1 MTYQI
6 NKVAFGILSDDDIE
20 RMSVCEVDK
29 PNLSGDHGCVYDPRM
44 GIVNQNASCQTCSK
58 NVWQCP
64 GHFGHVNLRVPII
77 LHYKIVVSMLK
88 CFCLNC
94 SRIFVGEGL
103 LQLNGV
109 HGYNNVISYLNKSK
123 ISLCDHCKTPRPEIR
138 FSPAEKIITATLK
151 LKSTKTSKTIPIEE
165 VKMMFDKI
173 SIEDVKLLGV
183 DPTMFHPMNLVL
195 TKFPVLPISCRPKMH
210 TPDNTTSDHDLS
222 IGISDI
228 VKLNNILGIEKPRS
242 EKYQKAVDLL
252 RLRLLAY
259 CDNTK
264 GANFKNT
271 KHKPSSG
278 IKELLDKKDG
288 IFRKNL
294 MGKRCDETGRTVI
307 GPDPTLKLTQVA
319 VPKKMADILTV
330 PEYVTMYN
338 KDRLTEIVNSNRAAL
353 VCKANGVKKIV
364 SNSLYTNKVHLNHGD
379 TVIRKT
385 GETVTV
391 FNCKMDLFPGDVVV
405 RLNGERITV
414 EPLQKRDI
422 ELELG
427 DCVERFL
434 QDGDVGLLNRQPTLH
449 KNSMQAMH
457 VVVKE
462 GKTLRLNLSQTP
474 GFNADFDGDEM
485 NFSVCKSEIARS
497 ELINLSL
504 SKNLILSSQ
513 TNKPMMAI
521 VQDSLLGAYKMT
533 KKIQVMDAGQFMDI
547 LCRTDFTYDYTSRL
561 EEIRIA
567 RNEPGIHTSPML
579 FGFIMPRDFFVDYE
593 NLKIK
598 NGILINGHFKKE
610 NLGSTNQS
618 LLRILALEYGNDT
631 AASFIDNIQFVTNAW
646 LENNGFS
653 IGLDDCFIPEDKVQK
668 IESMID
674 KSFMEAEQAGRT
686 TDNRLIKESKIHMSL
701 NKISDAGK
709 RFAAEAISKD
719 NNILTTVKA
728 GSKGDYYNSTQISGI
743 VGQQNIYGR
752 RPSYTMDNNR
762 RSLPHYPRKI
772 PDSRRSYES
781 RGFVAN
787 SFFKGLNPQESF
799 FHAMSGRE
807 GMINTAMG
815 TSESGYNQR
824 KTVKITENLTV
835 RYDGTVRGATGNIYQ
850 WAYGYSGFDPARV
863 TLVNGEQRPCDVER
877 LAIRANSYYPDAV
890 TRPLSPDK
898 IEDICK
904 KAVLVPPIPS
914 LIRDAIVAKYTGILK
929 KLLAG
934 VELAEDAVSFFVN
947 KLILAYHTAF
957 ISPGEAVGIQAA
969 QSIGEKQ
976 TQLTLNTFH
985 TAGKLQQTGVGRFLE
1000 LLDVKKNLKVRTC
1013 TLYFKKVYT
1022 DPQEIRQYIGSSI
1035 VGRVLGDIVTDARV
1049 VGNYIHMSLSTKEMF
1064 HIRLTPINI
1073 TRVLTDK
1080 TSGYTFEPR
1089 SNHIRVYCTD
1099 EILSETFVAE
1109 TIKELNKIFICGIPG
1124 ISDMYLDYENA
1135 EWSVVTTGSNLKK
1148 LLALPLFDH
1157 RRTYCNSMWE
1167 VFECLGLVAM
1177 KKMLFQEFEKNI
1189 KGVNP
1194 QHIQLLV
1201 DKMTFKGKPMPVN
1214 RYTMRTNDVGPL
1226 CKATFEE
1233 STDNLISAA
1242 ARTEVDTISGVSA
1255 SIICGNKIATGT
1267 GCFDIVID
1275 HRMLDGLPRDPD
1287 LAYRIYPNARTETHN
1302 HVNQFDFDEA
1312 EYVEMDEEDEE
1323 DDADDNVEDDD
1334 VNDDELEYEEDEA
1347 FDDDGSVYAGDF

>member
-1 MTYQI
+1 MTFQI
-6 NKVAFGILSDDDIE
+6 NTVSFGILSDDDIE

-29 PNLSGDHGCVYDPRM
+29 PNLSSEPGCVYDPRM
-44 GIVNQNASCQTCSK
+44 GTINHNASCQTCSK

-64 GHFGHVNLRVPII
+64 GHFGHINLRVPVI
-77 LHYKIVVSMLK
+77 LHYKVALKMLR

-94 SRIFVGEGL
+94 SRLLCDEGS

-109 HGYNNVISYLNKSK
+109 RGHDRITAYVTKQKFGF
-123 ISLCDHCKTPRPEIR
+123 CDHCKTPRPEIR
-138 FSPAEKIITATLK
+138 YSPSDNSITATLK
-151 LKSTKTSKTIPIEE
+151 HKMAKTTKYVSVED
-165 VKMMFDKI
+165 VKMVFDKI
-173 SIEDVKLLGV
+173 PDQDIKLLCLNS
-183 DPTMFHPMNLVL
+183 DMFHPKSLVL

-222 IGISDI
+222 TVLSEII
-228 VKLNNILGIEKPRS
+228 KLNNILGIEKPHTER
-242 EKYQKAVDLL
+242 YQKTVTAL
-252 RLRLLAY
+252 RARVLAY

-264 GANFKNT
+264 GANFQNT
-271 KHKPSSG
+271 NHKPSAG
-278 IKELLDKKDG
+278 IKEMIDKKDG

-330 PEYVTMYN
+330 PEYVTPYN
-338 KDRLTEIVNSNRAAL
+338 KDRLTKIVNSNRAAL

-379 TVIRKT
+379 KVTRKT
-385 GETVTV
+385 GEVITVL
-391 FNCKMDLFPGDVVV
+391 NCKMDLFPGDVVT
-405 RLNGERITV
+405 RLNGESVTV
-414 EPLQKRDI
+414 EPLQKRNI

-434 QDGDVGLLNRQPTLH
+434 QDGDIGLLNRQPTLH

-497 ELINLSL
+497 ELVNLSL

-533 KKIQVMDAGQFMDI
+533 KNIQIMDRGEFMDI
-547 LCRTDFTYDYTSRL
+547 LFRADIEYDYINRL

-567 RNEPGIHTSPML
+567 RNEPGLWTSPML
-579 FGFIMPRDFFVDYE
+579 FGFIMPRDFFVECD
-593 NLKIK
+593 NLIIRY
-598 NGILINGHFKKE
+598 GILIEGHFKKE
-610 NLGSTNQS
+610 TLGSTKSS
-618 LLRILALEYGNDT
+618 LLRLLTLEYDSNT
-631 AASFIDNIQFVTNAW
+631 AATFIDNIQFITNAW
-646 LENNGFS
+646 LEINGFS
-653 IGLDDCFIPEDKVQK
+653 IGLDDCFIPESSVQK
-668 IESMID
+668 IEPMIA
-674 KSFMEAEQAGRT
+674 KSFMEAEQSGRT
-686 TDNRLIKESKIHMSL
+686 TDNELIKEAKIHMSL

-709 RFAAEAISKD
+709 RFAAESISKD

-752 RPSYTMDNNR
+752 RPSCTMDNNR
-762 RSLPHYPRKI
+762 RSLPHYPRQI
-772 PDSRRSYES
+772 PDTRRSYES

-835 RYDGTVRGATGNIYQ
+835 RYDGTVRGATNNIYQ

-863 TLVNGEQRPCDVER
+863 TLVDGEQRPCIVER
-877 LAIRANSYYPDAV
+877 LAVRMNSHYPNAPM
-890 TRPLSPDK
+890 RPLSNDE

-904 KAVLVPPIPS
+904 KAILAPPIVP
-914 LIRDAIVAKYTGILK
+914 IVRDAIVAKHSNILR
-929 KLLAG
+929 KLLKD
-934 VELAEDAVSFFVN
+934 VKLAEEAVPSFVQR
-947 KLILAYHTAF
+947 LVYTYHTAA

-1000 LLDVKKNLKVRTC
+1000 LLDVKKNLKVKTC
-1013 TLYFKKVYT
+1013 TLYFKKAYT
-1022 DPQEIRQYIGSSI
+1022 DPQEIRRDIGASI
-1035 VGRVLGDIVTDARV
+1035 VGRVLEDVVEDVRV
-1049 VGNYIHMSLSTKEMF
+1049 VDNYIRLTLSTKKIF
-1064 HIRLTPINI
+1064 QTRITPTII
-1073 TRVLTDK
+1073 ARALTDK
-1080 TSGYTFEPR
+1080 TSGYTFEPK
-1089 SNHIRVYCTD
+1089 SDHIRVFCAD
-1099 EILSETFVAE
+1099 EILSDTFVSE
-1109 TIKELNKIFICGIPG
+1109 TVKELNKILICGIPG
-1124 ISDMYLDYENA
+1124 ISDMFLEYDDNEG
-1135 EWSVVTTGSNLKK
+1135 WSVMTSGSNLKK
-1148 LLALPLFDH
+1148 LLAHQMFDH
-1157 RRTYCNSMWE
+1157 KRTYCNNMWE
-1167 VFECLGLVAM
+1167 VYECLGCAAV
-1177 KKMLFQEFEKNI
+1177 KKMLFQELEKNI
-1189 KGVNP
+1189 NGVNP
-1194 QHIQLLV
+1194 EHIQLLV
-1201 DKMTFKGKPMPVN
+1201 DKMTFKGKPMAVN

-1242 ARTEVDTISGVSA
+1242 VRTEVDTISGVSA
-1255 SIICGNKIATGT
+1255 SIICGNKVSVGT
-1267 GCFDIVID
+1267 GCFDIAID
-1275 HRMLDGLPRDPD
+1275 YRMLDGLPRDPD
-1287 LAYRIYPNARTETHN
+1287 LVYRVHPNTRAETHN

-1312 EYVEMDEEDEE
+1312 EYVELDEE
-1323 DDADDNVEDDD
+1323 DDADDMVDDEECDDDADYEDDEF
-1334 VNDDELEYEEDEA
+1334 DDD
-1347 FDDDGSVYAGDF
+1347 DDDGSVYAGDF